1 MPRVI
6 VDTDILLE
14 FSRGSDTA
22 ADRLEKT
29 AKTFTLSI
37 SSITEMELIVGSLNK
52 KHLYEIRRF
61 IEHFQVVNI
70 SEKISSRAS
79 GLIEQ
84 YCLSHG
90 LLIPDAL
97 IAATAL
103 TFDEGLATKNQ
114 RDFRFIEGL
123 RLIAYP

>member
-22 ADRLEKT
+22 ADWLEKT